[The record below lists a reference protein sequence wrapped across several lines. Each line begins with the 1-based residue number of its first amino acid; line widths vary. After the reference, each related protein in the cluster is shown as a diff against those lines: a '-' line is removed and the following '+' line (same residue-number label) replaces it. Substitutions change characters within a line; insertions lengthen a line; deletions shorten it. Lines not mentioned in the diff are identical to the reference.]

1 VKLDTKCF
9 LCHRVDED
17 GGHLYFKCKAVKK
30 IWYGLCLEEVRMRVA
45 MVDSAKEE
53 MEEILSMEEQ

>member
-1 VKLDTKCF
+1 ML

-53 MEEILSMEEQ
+53 MEEILSMDEQ